1 MFLYLKLHLCFKPQM
16 DVRLSFVLTF
26 RTQFFYYFPNINY
39 LNLHLERKSIRQIRL
54 EFNICLLEIQRESG
68 E

>member
-1 MFLYLKLHLCFKPQM
+1 M